1 MYGSYSL
8 KYLKVVLL
16 TAMLLPLTPTIANA
30 EPPDFSKWANN
41 ELAKNGFTNAR
52 LVETGYPKS
61 FTFCQQGSTTL
72 WRYDVMSPI
81 HLQAVAEGKIV
92 KPLTREERTVA
103 VEENSAACK
112 LQS

>member
-1 MYGSYSL
+1 MSTILFSL
-8 KYLKVVLL
+8 
-16 TAMLLPLTPTIANA
+16 APTFASA

-41 ELAKNGFTNAR
+41 ELSKVGFMNAR
-52 LVETGYPKS
+52 VVETGYPKN
-61 FTFCQQGSTTL
+61 FTFCQEGSTTL

-81 HLQAVAEGKIV
+81 HLRAIAEGKIA
-92 KPLTREERTVA
+92 KPLTRQERTVA